1 MVQRRIVWLAVLMR
15 VIDLVQPAAYNLVR
29 RKQSDSRAGIQHR
42 VQEAV
47 ALTLKQVK
55 TFVFTF
61 PRTEKPGQVAPHPHT
76 RTRAAQSTST
86 RLPTRC
92 VVHAATLPDLC
103 DWPHS
108 IPLPSRQ
115 TEPQHAPHPHLFA
128 LNGTLPLQKTTPS
141 TIGSK
146 RCDWS
151 QEGTTRKKGNGNPGR
166 RRRKDAG
173 G

>member
-1 MVQRRIVWLAVLMR
+1 M
-15 VIDLVQPAAYNLVR
+15 
-29 RKQSDSRAGIQHR
+29 
-42 VQEAV
+42 QEAV

-128 LNGTLPLQKTTPS
+128 LNGTLPLHHTEHDRVKTLRLEPR
-141 TIGSK
+141 GYDAKKKEREPGKKEKK
-146 RCDWS
+146 RCR
-151 QEGTTRKKGNGNPGR
+151 GMM
-166 RRRKDAG
+166 
-173 G
+173 